1 MNVQGGY
8 RGSTGPE
15 FDRLL
20 VESVDESF
28 ALILGEIPKRAL
40 YASIEKNHGVA
51 INRVPERVDDFTV
64 ALETLFGVP
73 ASRSIARVIVKRLYS
88 ELGLTY
94 VERPDWRLPDYVNE
108 AKSRMTLCSRSNDR
122 SLTLEDL
129 PRR

>member
-1 MNVQGGY
+1 MQRGY
-8 RGSTGPE
+8 RRSTGPE

-20 VESVDESF
+20 VESVHESF

-40 YASIEKNHGVA
+40 YASIERNYAVA
-51 INRVPERVDDFTV
+51 ISRVPERLDDFAE

-94 VERPDWRLPDYVNE
+94 IERPDWRLPDYVNE
-108 AKSRMTLCSRSNDR
+108 AKSRMTLCSGPYDR
-122 SLTLEDL
+122 SLTFEDL
-129 PRR
+129 ARR